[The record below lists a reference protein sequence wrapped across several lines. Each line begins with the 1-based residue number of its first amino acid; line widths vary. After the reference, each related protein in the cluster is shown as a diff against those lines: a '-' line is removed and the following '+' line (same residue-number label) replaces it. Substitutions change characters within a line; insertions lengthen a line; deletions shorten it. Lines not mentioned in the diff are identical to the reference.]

1 MIYTSL
7 YLVSTSYNMDSIGQE
22 IEVTTTKEIPIIK
35 IEDIYSTEFYEA
47 NNQGYKPELRIRI
60 SALNYNNEQELI
72 YGNITYNVIRTQTPN
87 IDEVV
92 LICERKL
99 KNV

>member
-7 YLVSTSYNMDSIGQE
+7 YLVSTSYNKDSIGQE

-47 NNQGYKPELRIRI
+47 NNQGYKPELRLKI

>member
-7 YLVSTSYNMDSIGQE
+7 FLVSTSYNQDSIGQE

-47 NNQGYKPELRIRI
+47 NNQGYKPELRVRI

>member
-1 MIYTSL
+1 MIHTSL
-7 YLVSTSYNMDSIGQE
+7 YLVSTSYVKDAIGQE
-22 IEVTTTKEIPIIK
+22 IEVTTNKEVPIIK

-47 NNQGYKPELRIRI
+47 NDQGYKPELRVRI
-60 SALNYNNEQELI
+60 SSLNYNHEQELI
-72 YGNITYNVIRTQTPN
+72 YGSITYNVIRTQTPN

>member
-7 YLVSTSYNMDSIGQE
+7 FLVSTSYNQDSIGQE

-47 NNQGYKPELRIRI
+47 NNQGYKPELRVRI

-72 YGNITYNVIRTQTPN
+72 YGNITFNVIRTQTPN